1 MVCKYLLLSCG
12 NLDEGCKGTLT
23 EADQRPIV
31 RRAVALL
38 QPSGSQ
44 QLPNKMTGKST
55 TLIMTIMTPMV
66 FLVTMPILLITTVMM
81 TDMMMTAIMAALAL
95 SMLLMMLEM
104 SALIR
109 PRRFFSPAPI
119 TAVRGSVDGPAD
131 HLIYAISLSDIHFP
145 LPVCLQA
152 PGNHYEHL
160 ISSMRA
166 SLNSRAEVR

>member
-12 NLDEGCKGTLT
+12 NLDEGCKGTLI

-109 PRRFFSPAPI
+109 PRRFFFPCARTPADNGRARQRGRPRRPSNLRHL
-119 TAVRGSVDGPAD
+119 AVR
-131 HLIYAISLSDIHFP
+131 HP
-145 LPVCLQA
+145 LPTSCLFA
-152 PGNHYEHL
+152 GPWKPL
-160 ISSMRA
+160 
-166 SLNSRAEVR
+166 